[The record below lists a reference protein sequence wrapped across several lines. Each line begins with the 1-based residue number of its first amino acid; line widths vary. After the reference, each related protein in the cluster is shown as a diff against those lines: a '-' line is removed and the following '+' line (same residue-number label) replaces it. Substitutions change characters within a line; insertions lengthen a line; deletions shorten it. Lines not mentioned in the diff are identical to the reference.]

1 VRLRTINVG
10 LPDLNCR
17 FEPRDPSCVTPVPI
31 EPGVKVYVNAPGA
44 DALATVKETTLIFYA
59 LPNGNTTAQTLGRAT
74 NFAGDWRYDIQHI
87 GAQTRF
93 LRNLLPDNAII
104 SRVPGK
110 RPPELASLAEEIRRQ
125 IHPRNN
131 RFRFKRLS
139 PGLQLKPS

>member
-1 VRLRTINVG
+1 LS
-10 LPDLNCR
+10 P
-17 FEPRDPSCVTPVPI
+17 
-31 EPGVKVYVNAPGA
+31 VKVYVNAPGA

-104 SRVPGK
+104 LVCLENALQSWPAWRKKYGDKSIPEIIASVQK
-110 RPPELASLAEEIRRQ
+110 IVARPATETV
-125 IHPRNN
+125 
-131 RFRFKRLS
+131 
-139 PGLQLKPS
+139 